1 VFNRILKATEA
12 VCIVIIG
19 LCFVAFFAGFGLMV
33 LAMWIGTDS
42 WATHWMHDAECAGR
56 AFITWAFVLLLSF
69 TIGYLA
75 NSIRE

>member
-1 VFNRILKATEA
+1 VFNRILKATET
-12 VCIVIIG
+12 VCIVIIS
-19 LCFVAFFAGFGLMV
+19 LCFVAFFAGFGLIV

-42 WATHWMHDAECAGR
+42 WATHWMHDAECVGR
-56 AFITWAFVLLLSF
+56 VFITWAFVLLLSF